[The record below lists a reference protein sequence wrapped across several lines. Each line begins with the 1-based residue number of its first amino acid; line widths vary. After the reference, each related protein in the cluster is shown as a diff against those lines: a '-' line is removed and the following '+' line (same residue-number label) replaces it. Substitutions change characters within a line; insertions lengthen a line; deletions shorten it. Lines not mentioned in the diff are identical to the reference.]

1 VGKGDAVTGG
11 LYPGRRIHPTALIE
25 RDVSIGEGTSV
36 WDNVHIRHGASI
48 GRHCI
53 IGEKTYI
60 AYDVKIGNFCKLNA
74 NVYVCAGVTVSEYTM
89 LSAHVVFTNDRFPRA
104 FDKTLD
110 GLASSEPNEE
120 TLSTHVGIG
129 VTVGANATIGPGLR
143 LGDFAMVGMG
153 SVVTRDIPPLG
164 LVIGSPAKLAGFVCA
179 CGPVLIRIKQWEG
192 LGIGSEIACHRCG
205 RAYAR
210 IATGV
215 AESAPVGSRPVGHEV
230 AGR

>member
-1 VGKGDAVTGG
+1 MTENS
-11 LYPGRRIHPTALIE
+11 YPGCRIHPTALIE
-25 RDVSIGEGTSV
+25 RDVSIGDGTSI

-60 AYDVKIGNFCKLNA
+60 AYDVKIGDFCKLNA
-74 NVYVCAGVTVSEYTM
+74 NVYICAGVTVGDYTM

-120 TLSTHVGIG
+120 TLSTHVGLG
-129 VTVGANATIGPGLR
+129 VTIGANATIGPGLR
-143 LGDFAMVGMG
+143 LDDFAMVGMG
-153 SVVTRDIPPLG
+153 SVVTRDIPPNG
-164 LVIGSPAKLAGFVCA
+164 LVIGSPARLAGFVCA
-179 CGPVLIRIKQWEG
+179 CGPVLVKMKQWEG
-192 LGIGSEIACHRCG
+192 LGIDSEIDCHRCG

-215 AESAPVGSRPVGHEV
+215 AETAPAGSRPVRREV

>member
-1 VGKGDAVTGG
+1 MTGNPH
-11 LYPGRRIHPTALIE
+11 PGRRIHPTALIE
-25 RDVSIGEGTSV
+25 QDVSIGDGTSV

-48 GRHCI
+48 GRDCI

-74 NVYVCAGVTVSEYTM
+74 NVYICAGVTVSEYTM
-89 LSAHVVFTNDRFPRA
+89 ISAHVVFTNDRFPRA
-104 FDKTLD
+104 FDKTLE

-120 TLSTHVGIG
+120 TLSTLVGVG
-129 VTVGANATIGPGLR
+129 VTIGANATIGPGLR

-153 SVVTRDIPPLG
+153 SVVTRDIPPHG
-164 LVIGSPAKLAGFVCA
+164 LVMGSPARLAGFVCA
-179 CGPVLIRIKQWEG
+179 CGPVLVKMKQWEG

-210 IATGV
+210 TAAGV
-215 AESAPVGSRPVGHEV
+215 AETAPAGSTPVAHGS